1 MDLAADFDDAV
12 LGRALPPGVEEALR
26 QAGALR
32 HQPEE
37 AMAALARAERL
48 APEHPAVLIA
58 LYRDHFYGHR
68 HRAARAVARRALTVG
83 AAALGL
89 PAVWRQVPA
98 QAMPGARH
106 DPRTRFYL
114 FALKG
119 YAYLSLRLGDGDEAA
134 DVLALLRK
142 LDPGDCVGAALLE
155 RVRLRSLQPEEE
167 EDVAAYVQALGAHAW
182 TSLGA
187 G

>member
-12 LGRALPPGVEEALR
+12 LGRELPPGVEDALR
-26 QAGALR
+26 QAGTLR

-68 HRAARAVARRALTVG
+68 LRAARAVARRALTVG

-89 PAVWRQVPA
+89 PAVWRQVQA
-98 QAMPGARH
+98 QALPGARH
-106 DPRTRFYL
+106 EARTRFYL

-119 YAYLSLRLGDGDEAA
+119 YAYLSLRLGDGAEAA
-134 DVLALLRK
+134 DVLALMRR
-142 LDPGDCVGAALLE
+142 LDPEDCVGAALLE
-155 RVRLRSLQPEEE
+155 RARLRSLRPEE
-167 EDVAAYVQALGAHAW
+167 DDDIAPYVQALGAHAW

>member
-1 MDLAADFDDAV
+1 MSLAADFDDAA
-12 LGRALPPGVEEALR
+12 LGRDLPPGVEDALR
-26 QAGALR
+26 AAGAAR
-32 HQPEE
+32 QRPDE

-68 HRAARAVARRALTVG
+68 LRAARAVARRALTVG

-98 QAMPGARH
+98 QPLPGARH
-106 DPRTRFYL
+106 DVRTRFYL

-119 YAYLSLRLGDGDEAA
+119 YAYLSLRLGDGSEAA
-134 DVLALLRK
+134 DALALLRR
-142 LDPGDCVGAALLE
+142 LDPNDCVGAALLE
-155 RVRLRSLQPEEE
+155 RVRLRSLQPEEDD
-167 EDVAAYVQALGAHAW
+167 DVAAYVQALGAHAW